1 MALVEKQIVG
11 NLACQKDTYL
21 RSLKATVLRC
31 DPIGNEEFEIETSD
45 SVIFPLGGGQPSDS
59 GKINSVPVHNA
70 ERRGLNA
77 IYYTKE
83 AIPLGEAIITVDW
96 DRRWDHV
103 QQHSG
108 QHLLSAILEHEHK
121 IDTLSWKLGTESSYI
136 EIPMTPSKDLLAK
149 VEKRCNDLISEG
161 RKVNIQITDERP
173 DTLPDDYKGGVVR
186 VIEIEGIDKNPCCG
200 THVSTL
206 SHLNALKILH
216 TAPIRGTNTRV
227 FFVVGKRVLTEF
239 HKTYEINKTLGATLS
254 ATPET
259 LVERANAVLEQ
270 NKQLKHALKATKIT
284 TAKLIATN
292 VIAPKI
298 SSTSPIY
305 YFWDGG
311 DMEANTLLFK
321 ALQNNSDIKK
331 GLLESGDGLL
341 VTIAGSAEKS
351 SNNLLVAS
359 FFGDNNRIAAA
370 VEKLRITL
378 GTDNVKG
385 GFKKKR
391 SQQLTLVWQK
401 GIATTL
407 EKLMAEL

>member
-11 NLACQKDTYL
+11 TLACQKDTYL
-21 RSLKATVLRC
+21 RTIKANVLRC
-31 DPIGNEEFEIETSD
+31 DPIGEEYEVELSD
-45 SVIFPLGGGQPSDS
+45 SVIFATGGGQNFDT
-59 GKINSVPVHNA
+59 GKINDIPVHNA
-70 ERRGLNA
+70 ERRGLDA
-77 IYYTKE
+77 IYFTRQ
-83 AIPLGEAIITVDW
+83 AVPLGEAVVTVDW

-136 EIPMTPSKDLLAK
+136 EIPITPSKELLAN

-161 RKVNIQITDERP
+161 RKVKVHITDERP

-186 VIEIEGIDKNPCCG
+186 IVEIEGIDKNPCCG

-206 SHLNALKILH
+206 SHLSCLKILH
-216 TAPIRGTNTRV
+216 TAPIRGTNTRI

-239 HKTYEINKTLGATLS
+239 HKTYEINKSLGATLS
-254 ATPET
+254 ATQET
-259 LVERANAVLEQ
+259 LIERANAVLDQ
-270 NKQLKHALKATKIT
+270 NKQLKHAVKATKIT
-284 TAKLIATN
+284 TANLIATH
-292 VIAPKI
+292 VIAPRI
-298 SSTSPIY
+298 PSTTPIF

-321 ALQNNSDIKK
+321 ALQNNPDIKK
-331 GLLESGDGLL
+331 GLLEAGGGLL
-341 VTIAGSAEKS
+341 VTIAGTAEKS
-351 SNNLLVAS
+351 SNGLLIAS
-359 FFGDNNRIAAA
+359 FFGDDNRIATA
-370 VEKLRITL
+370 VEKIKTTL
-378 GTDNVKG
+378 GPDNVKG

-401 GIATTL
+401 GIARTL
-407 EKLMAEL
+407 DKLMAEL